1 MITSNKITM
10 YLDEF
15 IDYKHSL
22 GFKIQGE
29 ESVLRN
35 FARYTLHLEYDGP
48 FTRILAMDWI
58 VRGTSC
64 DKTMARRLEI
74 LRPFAKYL
82 KSFDKKT
89 ESIADLSY
97 GNAHIRP
104 VPYIYKE
111 DEVAKLMNHC
121 KNLYS
126 PNGIRSK
133 TIATVIALLWATGLR
148 PTESTNLLIGDIDIS
163 TGIIHIR
170 KTKFNKERYIP
181 VDISVIEHLSEYHQW
196 IIEKLGPK
204 KQEDS
209 FFYTTGGKPLS
220 EQSLSYA
227 FNLIR
232 GCINAVP
239 IGYPC
244 VSLYDFRHSMA
255 CRTIKKWSYLGID
268 VNSHLHILS
277 TFMGHVKP
285 ANTYWYISA
294 TSETLSLS
302 CIKYE
307 KKFGGNEDE

>member
-1 MITSNKITM
+1 MITSNRITI

-48 FTRILAMDWI
+48 FTRKIAMDWI
-58 VRGTSC
+58 VKGIPC
-64 DKTMARRLEI
+64 DKTMARRLET

-82 KSFDKKT
+82 KSFDKET

-104 VPYIYKE
+104 VPYIYNE

-148 PTESTNLLIGDIDIS
+148 PSESTNLLIGDIDIS

-181 VDISVIEHLSEYHQW
+181 VDTSVTEHLSEYHQW
-196 IIEKLGPK
+196 ITEKLGPK
-204 KQEDS
+204 KQEDF
-209 FFYTTGGKPLS
+209 FFYTTGGRPLS
-220 EQSLSYA
+220 GQSLSYA

-244 VSLYDFRHSMA
+244 VRLYDFRHSMA
-255 CRTIKKWSYLGID
+255 CRTIKKWSYQGID

-285 ANTYWYISA
+285 ADTYWYISA
-294 TSETLSLS
+294 TPEMLNLS
-302 CIKYE
+302 CTKYE
-307 KKFGGNEDE
+307 KMFGGTEDE